1 MLLDLSLPC
10 QLSCSDQ
17 CVSGGKETWL
27 VHPLTGGRKD
37 CMTCTYT
44 CMMGPS
50 VEVVHA
56 QSDKEV
62 SYSPISLC
70 VDDQAKSGAKS
81 ILFHSIESEM
91 Y

>member
-1 MLLDLSLPC
+1 
-10 QLSCSDQ
+10 
-17 CVSGGKETWL
+17 
-27 VHPLTGGRKD
+27 
-37 CMTCTYT
+37 
-44 CMMGPS
+44 MMGPS